1 MVSRFAISQRNYVQT
16 EDNLECECLE
26 QGEERMQIKMTNWM
40 QNRNP
45 SNGKIT
51 GVQISGLNNNK
62 TGGARKKFAGN
73 SASDAASL
81 DLSKSG
87 RYKARML
94 KESEKSSSADEV
106 MQKAESTIDDIIDTV
121 RNGGKLTEDQER
133 IFNEGIKDLA
143 SKHQQDMKD
152 MKLSP
157 GDVLQELKDNFLQRQ
172 QLFADLQ
179 EKVESEMSEQQDLT
193 DNVKLMTS
201 QQEQDEKKKLIEI
214 LKKTLEDDSEET
226 DNESDSDQKV
236 DDDSPQTSFD
246 VATDD
251 SKQADDSDTVEDA
264 ALHDK
269 LKAADMIDKNSRKI
283 SDMKDQSVSER
294 KQELL
299 YAKYLNQD
307 YEKIMEALD
316 QDEAS
321 PEEKLQAYDDYKQN
335 SQVNA
340 YNREV
345 HRIKKEFDL
354 ETWLM
359 AKIQFQ
365 SHGEIHNVVTDG
377 TDLSQIG
384 TDFIKK
390 FLV

>member
-1 MVSRFAISQRNYVQT
+1 
-16 EDNLECECLE
+16 
-26 QGEERMQIKMTNWM
+26 MQIKMTNWM
-40 QNRNP
+40 QNIGH
-45 SNGKIT
+45 SKGKVS
-51 GVQISGLNNNK
+51 GAQMSGLNNSK
-62 TGGARKKFAGN
+62 TSAVKKKSAGN
-73 SASDAASL
+73 ANAATI

-121 RNGGKLTEDQER
+121 RNGGKLTKDQER
-133 IFNEGIKDLA
+133 IFNEGMKDLA

-236 DDDSPQTSFD
+236 DDDSSQTSFD

-269 LKAADMIDKNSRKI
+269 LKAADMI
-283 SDMKDQSVSER
+283 
-294 KQELL
+294 
-299 YAKYLNQD
+299 
-307 YEKIMEALD
+307 
-316 QDEAS
+316 
-321 PEEKLQAYDDYKQN
+321 
-335 SQVNA
+335 
-340 YNREV
+340 
-345 HRIKKEFDL
+345 
-354 ETWLM
+354 ET
-359 AKIQFQ
+359 I
-365 SHGEIHNVVTDG
+365 
-377 TDLSQIG
+377 
-384 TDFIKK
+384 
-390 FLV
+390 

>member
-1 MVSRFAISQRNYVQT
+1 
-16 EDNLECECLE
+16 
-26 QGEERMQIKMTNWM
+26 MQIKMTNWM
-40 QNRNP
+40 QNI
-45 SNGKIT
+45 SHSKGKVS
-51 GVQISGLNNNK
+51 GMQMSGLNNSK
-62 TGGARKKFAGN
+62 TSDTIKKSAGN
-73 SASDAASL
+73 ANAATI

-121 RNGGKLTEDQER
+121 RNGGKLTKDQER

-359 AKIQFQ
+359 GKIQFQ

>member
-1 MVSRFAISQRNYVQT
+1 
-16 EDNLECECLE
+16 
-26 QGEERMQIKMTNWM
+26 MQIKMTNWM
-40 QNRNP
+40 QNI
-45 SNGKIT
+45 SHSKGKVS
-51 GVQISGLNNNK
+51 GMQMSGLNNSK
-62 TGGARKKFAGN
+62 TSDTIKKSAGN
-73 SASDAASL
+73 ANAATV

-121 RNGGKLTEDQER
+121 RNGGKLTKDQER

-179 EKVESEMSEQQDLT
+179 EKVECEMSEQQDLT